1 MGLCLEICG
10 DGIRVS
16 STIQCDDGN
25 MASGDGCSS
34 DCEVETNFK
43 CSGGSSTSPD
53 ICTIKKAPI
62 PILEM
67 PQKNVPKEDPR
78 VELAITFQVPM
89 TQIGIIT
96 LQENI
101 LVTISNGMINDY
113 PYTVN
118 ATNATHIIIL
128 FEYRNRMINEK

>member
-1 MGLCLEICG
+1 MGLCSEICG

-16 STIQCDDGN
+16 SKIGCDDGN
-25 MASGDGCSS
+25 LANGNMCSS
-34 DCEVETNFK
+34 DCAVETNFK

-67 PQKNVPKEDPR
+67 QQKEVTKEDPR
-78 VELAITFQVPM
+78 GELAITFQIPM
-89 TQIGIIT
+89 TQIGFIT
-96 LQENI
+96 LQANI
-101 LVTISNGMINDY
+101 VVTISNGMINNY
-113 PYTVN
+113 AYTVD

-128 FEYRNRMINEK
+128 FEYRKRMISEK